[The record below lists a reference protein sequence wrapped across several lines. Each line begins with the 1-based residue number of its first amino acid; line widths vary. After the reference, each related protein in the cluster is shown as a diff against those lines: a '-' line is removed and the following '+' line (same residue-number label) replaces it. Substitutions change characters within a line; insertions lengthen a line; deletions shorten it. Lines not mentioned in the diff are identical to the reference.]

1 MLKLAVLLAP
11 LAATSAHAQGFCS
24 DLQEAI
30 KETEGMCTLKACK
43 PDDVTV
49 NCEFPLEYSGK
60 VLDHFSANATMD
72 VCPPAGTAASIVF
85 NFHET
90 AEDFTVTKKVES
102 DESTPIDLWSY
113 DFLVAKI
120 EADATIGISVSGD
133 SAHIQIGID
142 ACATDVLGD
151 KYCGKDMDP
160 TDLPVRLDCLGFGVP
175 GSRSVLECLC
185 MAHCLFCFA
194 SGLQSLTSLRC
205 L

>member
-1 MLKLAVLLAP
+1 MLKLALLLAP
-11 LAATSAHAQGFCS
+11 LMAATSAHAQGFCS

-30 KETEGMCTLKACK
+30 KDTEGMCTLKACK

-49 NCEFPLEYSGK
+49 NCEFPLEYSGT
-60 VLDHFSANATMD
+60 VLDHFSANTTID

-90 AEDFTVTKKVES
+90 EEDFTVTKKVES
-102 DESTPIDLWSY
+102 DESTPIDLWSF
-113 DFLVAKI
+113 DFLVAKV
-120 EADATIGISVSGD
+120 EADATIGISISGD

-160 TDLPVRLDCLGFGVP
+160 KDLPVIYSIVWGLACLSRP
-175 GSRSVLECLC
+175 RSVLMPLC
-185 MAHCLFCFA
+185 VAHCLFSFA
-194 SGLQSLTSLRC
+194 SGL
-205 L
+205 